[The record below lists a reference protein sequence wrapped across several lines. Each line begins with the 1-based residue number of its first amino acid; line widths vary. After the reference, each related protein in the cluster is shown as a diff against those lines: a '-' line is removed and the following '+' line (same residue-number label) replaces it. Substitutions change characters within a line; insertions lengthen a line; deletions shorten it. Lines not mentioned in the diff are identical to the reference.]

1 MGGNGFSIGGTNFDQ
16 LWRAAE
22 QKLKD
27 SGNSSPTTADIV
39 NEIRRLNPKPPTVDS
54 PIPGFHFE
62 HNDVIPS
69 MKYAA
74 ITPQLPG
81 RNGGANTP
89 SGSLGPV
96 MKYGVHLP
104 HVPQL
109 STKYAANTGCAPT
122 PFVPSSGV
130 SMKYAVNVGCN
141 PQVRQTPGKKIK
153 VAPSARKSIQR
164 AITQVKLRNMAAQIQ
179 TQYKSEG

>member
-1 MGGNGFSIGGTNFDQ
+1 MGGNGFAIGGTNFDQ

-62 HNDVIPS
+62 HNDSVPT
-69 MKYAA
+69 MKY
-74 ITPQLPG
+74 
-81 RNGGANTP
+81 GANIPQNLTP
-89 SGSLGPV
+89 T

-104 HVPQL
+104 SVPQL
-109 STKYAANTGCAPT
+109 STKYAANIGCVPT
-122 PFVPSSGV
+122 PFVSSSGV
-130 SMKYAVNVGCN
+130 TMKYAVNIGCN
-141 PQVRQTPGKKIK
+141 PQVRQTEGRRIKLSPEVKKSLAKAINQIK
-153 VAPSARKSIQR
+153 M
-164 AITQVKLRNMAAQIQ
+164 RNIAAHIKPQC
-179 TQYKSEG
+179 KSEG

>member
-62 HNDVIPS
+62 HNDSVPT
-69 MKYAA
+69 MKY
-74 ITPQLPG
+74 
-81 RNGGANTP
+81 GANIPQNLTP
-89 SGSLGPV
+89 T

-104 HVPQL
+104 SVFLNYQQNMPQIL
-109 STKYAANTGCAPT
+109 VAYLHRL
-122 PFVPSSGV
+122 FH
-130 SMKYAVNVGCN
+130 
-141 PQVRQTPGKKIK
+141 QVVLQ
-153 VAPSARKSIQR
+153 
-164 AITQVKLRNMAAQIQ
+164 
-179 TQYKSEG
+179 